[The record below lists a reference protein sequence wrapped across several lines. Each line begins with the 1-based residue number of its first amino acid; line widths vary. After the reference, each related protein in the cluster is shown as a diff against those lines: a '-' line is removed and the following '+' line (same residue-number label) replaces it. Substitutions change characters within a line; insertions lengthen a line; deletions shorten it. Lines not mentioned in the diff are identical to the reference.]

1 MDKSQ
6 RDRATQT
13 ELSEEFARLYT
24 SNQQVLY
31 RYAISLVMRHEDA
44 MDILQEAS
52 VAILRKMSSYQRDKP
67 FLPWA
72 RRFVYLEAL
81 RYRKSKARSI
91 AMFDTDVLE
100 QISQDTEKIEPLLEY
115 RRTALRS
122 CMTKLT
128 IGQQELLQVRYSED
142 TNIHDIA
149 EASGRSVHTL
159 YDQLKRLRSALMQCI
174 GRQLRKDGLA

>member
-1 MDKSQ
+1 MDESQ
-6 RDRATQT
+6 RDINALND
-13 ELSEEFARLYT
+13 LSEEFARLYT
-24 SNQQVLY
+24 SNQQTLY

-52 VAILRKMSSYQRDKP
+52 VAILRKMGSYQRDKP

-72 RRFVYLEAL
+72 RRFVYLEVL

-91 AMFDTDVLE
+91 AMFDTEVLE
-100 QISQDTEKIEPLLEY
+100 QISLDAEQIEPLLEH
-115 RRTALRS
+115 RRTALRG

-128 IGQQELLQVRYSED
+128 PKQQELLQIRYSED
-142 TNIHDIA
+142 TNIHEVA

-159 YDQLKRLRSALMQCI
+159 YDQLKRLRSALMECI
-174 GRQLRKDGLA
+174 DRQLRKDGLA